1 MNSNIMKNNI
11 LMNIFYY
18 TNSMNYMNQNLY
30 YQQLNNQMVMNPMMN
45 CNYFP
50 YQFYQ
55 NKFNNCQI
63 PYWTKKNVFLMN
75 NTNKF
80 NINCSN
86 KIQKSLFSK
95 NNKLNENNEYDGLK
109 NEETSFFEKEIKIKK
124 TKKLSIDSNDSNC
137 SDLTSDEEKI
147 GLDENKEEKKHNLN
161 INDLENKN
169 DIKDDEC
176 IFPEGKKCGRRYS
189 NISKVSTCS
198 KCSKSTN
205 YSSISSLKE
214 KDVLEKNE
222 KFEKNDVQNKKE
234 NKVEEY
240 QGNPDFENTE
250 ILNVNVK
257 ISKDKTAIFKLK
269 RYDDLFLTIKLFC
282 EINSIDEKLIKPIII
297 KSLTTLNTI
306 YQVMNTKLDKEQIN
320 ILKNVKK
327 NL

>member
-1 MNSNIMKNNI
+1 M
-11 LMNIFYY
+11 
-18 TNSMNYMNQNLY
+18 
-30 YQQLNNQMVMNPMMN
+30 
-45 CNYFP
+45 
-50 YQFYQ
+50 
-55 NKFNNCQI
+55 
-63 PYWTKKNVFLMN
+63 
-75 NTNKF
+75 
-80 NINCSN
+80 
-86 KIQKSLFSK
+86 
-95 NNKLNENNEYDGLK
+95 
-109 NEETSFFEKEIKIKK
+109 KIKK
-124 TKKLSIDSNDSNC
+124 K
-137 SDLTSDEEKI
+137 
-147 GLDENKEEKKHNLN
+147 KKHNLN

-222 KFEKNDVQNKKE
+222 NFEKNDVQNKKE